1 MVQNT
6 VHGEPKLLMVVSRPC
21 KGYVLVNCGLILIY
35 IFCKVDL
42 PGREV
47 SDRVELL

>member
-21 KGYVLVNCGLILIY
+21 KGYVLVNCELIMIY
-35 IFCKVDL
+35 TSCKVDL
-42 PGREV
+42 HGREV